1 MSPVA
6 LTDTVT
12 ITYTVTLTN
21 GEVIDDT
28 HAEKDTSVTLTIGG
42 GTLFMA
48 VEACLF
54 GMEPGENRTI
64 NLDPEDAFGLHQEDL
79 VQDIPL
85 SNFKGKVEPK
95 PGMILSLTVQQD
107 GKDHPVPATVLSV
120 DEETVKVDYNHPLA
134 GQHVIYT
141 VNLVGINN

>member
-12 ITYTVTLTN
+12 VTYTVTLTN

-28 HAEKDTSVTLTIGG
+28 HAEKTVTLTIGG
-42 GTLFMA
+42 GTLFTA

-54 GMEPGENRTI
+54 GMEPGEKRTI
-64 NLDPEDAFGLHQEDL
+64 NLDPEDAFGLHMENL
-79 VQDIPL
+79 VQDIPM
-85 SNFKGKVEPK
+85 SNFKGRVDPK

-120 DEETVKVDYNHPLA
+120 DEEMVKVDYNHPLA

-141 VNLVGINN
+141 INLVCINN